1 MDLIEDLRARRLNSG
16 FTVCS
21 FSFSAGDPDILEWDE
36 KCWRCAD
43 WAEIAECKKV
53 VGWEDC
59 GDPAEFIYQENP
71 DLQQYRWGKDV
82 GVSYDSFTAV
92 KQHGVRKW
100 KSDCVQF
107 DINPRPRILFT
118 PWCGY
123 QWKRLIQEL
132 ICLGSGGGGGEGG
145 G

>member
-1 MDLIEDLRARRLNSG
+1 MDLIEDLRARRLNSVL
-16 FTVCS
+16 TVCS

-71 DLQQYRWGKDV
+71 DLQQYR
-82 GVSYDSFTAV
+82 
-92 KQHGVRKW
+92 
-100 KSDCVQF
+100 
-107 DINPRPRILFT
+107 
-118 PWCGY
+118 
-123 QWKRLIQEL
+123 
-132 ICLGSGGGGGEGG
+132 
-145 G
+145 